1 MQWLCLTLA
10 AEGVSPLATGGDT
23 IRGGDVMPADGAG
36 SGGSAV
42 TVIDAKPGA
51 WLLGSIEVP
60 AQAWRN
66 KTDSRT
72 IVIFLIR
79 TVLPKDEV

>member
-1 MQWLCLTLA
+1 MQWLWLTLGA
-10 AEGVSPLATGGDT
+10 DGVSPLATGGDT
-23 IRGGDVMPADGAG
+23 IRGSDVTAPDGAG

-42 TVIDAKPGA
+42 TVIDADPGA
-51 WLLGSIEVP
+51 WLLGRSEAL

-66 KTDSRT
+66 KTGSTT

-79 TVLPKDEV
+79 RSF